1 METSINFELTKTFKY
16 NSHSGGGEVECA
28 HIELREPT
36 GKVSHTCCAIE
47 GLIQTAL
54 MKMSSDLSESDI
66 EKAREDAANNPR
78 GDDKDPEAIMA
89 VVTGGGADMEKVVL
103 HFKDLFRQ
111 VAYMGGEKAIT
122 EPRLNEMSH
131 TDFRKMV
138 GVYLVNFI
146 LS

>member
-1 METSINFELTKTFKY
+1 MEKSINFELTKTFKY
-16 NSHSGGGEVECA
+16 NSNAAGGEVECS

-54 MKMSSDLSESDI
+54 MRMSSDLSDSDL
-66 EKAREDAANNPR
+66 EKAREEAANSPQA
-78 GDDKDPEAIMA
+78 DEKDPEAIMA

-103 HFKDLFRQ
+103 HFKALFRQ